1 MTPAATAWI
10 ERFRQYL
17 MMERRCSPH
26 TVAAYTRDLQALV
39 SYCDRTGLESW
50 TALDSGHVR
59 SFAARLH
66 AGGLGPRSIQ
76 RRLSAVRSFYEFLQR
91 EAHALRTGAGVG
103 KPTEP
108 AAAATTAAGGGRR
121 ESEQSDSES
130 QVARIR
136 SNPGQDV
143 RAPKAAR
150 RLPQTLDAD
159 QMARLLD
166 IPAGEAFATRDRAI
180 MELLYSSGL
189 RLAEIVGLDLG
200 HLDLRDRTVQ
210 VLGKG
215 SKARMVPV
223 GRVAIRALE
232 QWLVE
237 RAGLV
242 RSGEAALFVGRSGR
256 RLGRRA
262 IELRVAHW
270 ARRQG
275 LAANVY
281 PHLFRHSFAS
291 HLLESGAE
299 LRGVQE
305 LLGHADIAT
314 TQIYTHLDF
323 QHLAR
328 IYDATHPRARRPKT
342 SAK

>member
-1 MTPAATAWI
+1 MTPAAISWI
-10 ERFRQYL
+10 ERFRRYL
-17 MMERRCSPH
+17 AVERRCSPH
-26 TVAAYTRDLQALV
+26 TVAAYTRDLKALV
-39 SYCDRTGLESW
+39 SYCERSRLESW
-50 TALDSGHVR
+50 SALDHGHLR
-59 SFAARLH
+59 SFAAGQH

-91 EAHALRTGAGVG
+91 EAHALRSGPRGAG
-103 KPTEP
+103 
-108 AAAATTAAGGGRR
+108 ATAADPNA
-121 ESEQSDSES
+121 SAAQSDGREI
-130 QVARIR
+130 AAIR
-136 SNPGQDV
+136 GNPAQEV

-159 QMARLLD
+159 QMARLLQ
-166 IPAGEAFATRDRAI
+166 IPAGEPFATRDRAI

-200 HLDLRDRTVQ
+200 HLDAPDRTVH

-215 SKARMVPV
+215 RKSRVVPV
-223 GRVAIRALE
+223 GRLALRAIE
-232 QWLVE
+232 QWLTE
-237 RAGLV
+237 RAALAKP
-242 RSGEAALFVGRSGR
+242 GEEALFVGRAGR

-262 IELRVAHW
+262 VELRVAYW

-275 LAANVY
+275 LPTHVY

-328 IYDATHPRARRPKT
+328 IYDATHPRARRPKRPI
-342 SAK
+342 K

>member
-1 MTPAATAWI
+1 MTPAALTWI
-10 ERFRQYL
+10 ERFRRYL
-17 MMERRCSPH
+17 AAERRCSPH

-39 SYCDRTGLESW
+39 SYCDRAGLESW
-50 TALDSGHVR
+50 VRIDSAHLR

-66 AGGLGPRSIQ
+66 GAGLAPRSIQ

-91 EAHALRTGAGVG
+91 EGHALRNR
-103 KPTEP
+103 
-108 AAAATTAAGGGRR
+108 AAADSTAAGERDDR
-121 ESEQSDSES
+121 EIEQ
-130 QVARIR
+130 IR
-136 SNPGQDV
+136 GNPGQEV

-150 RLPQTLDAD
+150 RLPETLDAD
-159 QMARLLD
+159 QMARLLE
-166 IPAGEAFATRDRAI
+166 IPAGEPFAARDRAI

-189 RLAEIVGLDLG
+189 RLAEVVALDLG
-200 HLDLRDRTVQ
+200 HLDARDRTVH

-215 SKARMVPV
+215 RKARVVPV
-223 GRVAIRALE
+223 GRVALRALE
-232 QWLVE
+232 GWLPQ
-237 RAGLV
+237 RAGLA
-242 RSGEAALFVGRSGR
+242 RSGEQALFVGRSGR

-262 IELRVAHW
+262 VELRVAYW

-275 LAANVY
+275 IEMHVY

-328 IYDATHPRARRPKT
+328 IYDATHPRARRKV
-342 SAK
+342 